1 MNYEVPRPAAAPDE
15 FGRHLL
21 VSVDVRGYGRSDD
34 VRQHEIQDLLPAL
47 LEAAAAGAGLDRARW
62 LTQPA
67 GDGEL
72 CVLPDDVPEARLVD
86 DFVRELHAELR
97 RRNRHLLP
105 AARMRLRLAVHH
117 GVVRKAGMG
126 FSGKGVVEVSRLADS
141 AEAHLALDRSD
152 AELVLVVSQRV
163 FEDTIEQPHTTYGAA
178 LFREVAVHNKESR
191 LRAWLLLP
199 GHDIH
204 AVDLDPGAAHG
215 RQTGPTA
222 DDPVDAAASGQRNIV
237 QSNTGTVVQAR
248 DVHGGITL
256 GHKPPRAGR

>member
-1 MNYEVPRPAAAPDE
+1 MTDNPRPASTPDE
-15 FGRHLL
+15 FGRRLL
-21 VSVDVRGYGRSDD
+21 ISTDVRGYGSSDD
-34 VRQHEIQDLLPAL
+34 VRQHEIQDVLPAVL
-47 LEAAAAGAGLDRARW
+47 AVAADRAGLDRTRW
-62 LTQPA
+62 LSQPA

-72 CVLPDDVPEARLVD
+72 SVLPDDVSEARVVD

-97 RRNRHLLP
+97 RRNRYLLP

-141 AEAHLALDRSD
+141 AEAHVALDRSD

-163 FEDTIEQPHTTYGAA
+163 FEDTIGQPHTTYDPG
-178 LFREVAVHNKESR
+178 LFREVEVHNKESR

-199 GHDIH
+199 GHDIRS
-204 AVDLDPGAAHG
+204 VNLDPGHPGAA
-215 RQTGPTA
+215 
-222 DDPVDAAASGQRNIV
+222 DAGGAGDRALDEAPSAQHNIV
-237 QSNTGTVVQAR
+237 RSNTGTVVQAR

-256 GHKPPRAGR
+256 GSQPPSSDR